1 MYFTPVRIISYS
13 TTLSVESTKK
23 NIHLLCG
30 RERHYKNNPKIQT
43 VPTFSAKAQ
52 HLWYWETRRFVRC
65 NSVALYRVAA
75 AQNELCM
82 GLERCL
88 VDNQKSFV
96 GSGKQSTNTIFET
109 IIVLY
114 LGNFLLYE
122 YFL

>member
-1 MYFTPVRIISYS
+1 MYFTLVRIISYS

-52 HLWYWETRRFVRC
+52 HLWHWEEKVVRYS
-65 NSVALYRVAA
+65 SVALYRVAA

-82 GLERCL
+82 GLERC
-88 VDNQKSFV
+88 
-96 GSGKQSTNTIFET
+96 GRQSEK
-109 IIVLY
+109 LY
-114 LGNFLLYE
+114 RKW
-122 YFL
+122 